1 MLKRE
6 EAIEKISDVIRTLE
20 IYDDDW
26 HNEIKRLKEAIEF
39 LELLLSLILQL
50 LMQLLFLQQDLKH

>member
-6 EAIEKISDVIRTLE
+6 EAIEKITIVIKTLE

-26 HNEIKRLKEAIEF
+26 HNEIKRLREAKEF
-39 LELLLSLILQL
+39 LEG
-50 LMQLLFLQQDLKH
+50 

>member
-6 EAIEKISDVIRTLE
+6 EAIENIVKVIKTLE

-26 HNEIKRLKEAIEF
+26 YNEIKKLKDAREF
-39 LELLLSLILQL
+39 LEG
-50 LMQLLFLQQDLKH
+50 

>member
-20 IYDDDW
+20 IYDDEW
-26 HNEIKRLKEAIEF
+26 HKEIKKLKEAIEF
-39 LELLLSLILQL
+39 LEG
-50 LMQLLFLQQDLKH
+50 

>member
-6 EAIEKISDVIRTLE
+6 EAIEKITIVIKTLE

-26 HNEIKRLKEAIEF
+26 HNEIKRLREAIEF
-39 LELLLSLILQL
+39 LEG
-50 LMQLLFLQQDLKH
+50 

>member
-6 EAIEKISDVIRTLE
+6 EAIENIVKVIKTLE

-26 HNEIKRLKEAIEF
+26 YNEIKRLKDALEF
-39 LELLLSLILQL
+39 LEG
-50 LMQLLFLQQDLKH
+50 

>member
-6 EAIEKISDVIRTLE
+6 EAIEKITIVIKTLE

-26 HNEIKRLKEAIEF
+26 HNEI
-39 LELLLSLILQL
+39 
-50 LMQLLFLQQDLKH
+50 

>member
-6 EAIEKISDVIRTLE
+6 EAIENIVKVIKTLE

-26 HNEIKRLKEAIEF
+26 YNEIKRLKGALEF
-39 LELLLSLILQL
+39 LEG
-50 LMQLLFLQQDLKH
+50 

>member
-6 EAIEKISDVIRTLE
+6 EAIENIVKVIKTLE

-26 HNEIKRLKEAIEF
+26 YNEIKKLKDAIEF
-39 LELLLSLILQL
+39 LEG
-50 LMQLLFLQQDLKH
+50 

>member
-6 EAIEKISDVIRTLE
+6 EAIENIVKVIKTLE

-26 HNEIKRLKEAIEF
+26 YNEIKRLKEAIEF
-39 LELLLSLILQL
+39 LEG
-50 LMQLLFLQQDLKH
+50 

>member
-20 IYDDDW
+20 NYDDEW

-39 LELLLSLILQL
+39 LEG
-50 LMQLLFLQQDLKH
+50 

>member
-6 EAIEKISDVIRTLE
+6 EAIENIVKVIKTLE

-26 HNEIKRLKEAIEF
+26 YNEIKKLKQAIEF
-39 LELLLSLILQL
+39 LEG
-50 LMQLLFLQQDLKH
+50 

>member
-6 EAIEKISDVIRTLE
+6 EAIENIVKVIKTLE

-26 HNEIKRLKEAIEF
+26 YNEIKKLKEAIEF
-39 LELLLSLILQL
+39 LEG
-50 LMQLLFLQQDLKH
+50 

>member
-6 EAIEKISDVIRTLE
+6 EAIDNIIKVIKTLE
-20 IYDDDW
+20 IYDDEW

-39 LELLLSLILQL
+39 LEG
-50 LMQLLFLQQDLKH
+50 